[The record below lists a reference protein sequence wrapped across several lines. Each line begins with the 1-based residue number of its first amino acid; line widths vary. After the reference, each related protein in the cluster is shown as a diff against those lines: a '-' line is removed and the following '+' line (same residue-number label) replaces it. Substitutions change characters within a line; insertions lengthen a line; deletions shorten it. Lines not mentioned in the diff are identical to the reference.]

1 MVISAEEIRE
11 VLDLFDREEI
21 LHENFPQVFA
31 ALIFYRIAR
40 KQDNDEELVDHK
52 GRRL

>member
-1 MVISAEEIRE
+1 MVISVEEIRE

-31 ALIFYRIAR
+31 ELIFYRVAR